1 MMYFSSLTS
10 TQEKV
15 KVILY
20 LELDGVFI
28 LISIIFK
35 FLGSEEGYLRKSV
48 GGQVFFFYQCGGL
61 NIGPSIIKY
70 LSGSILL
77 HHL

>member
-48 GGQVFFFYQCGGL
+48 EVFFFLPMWGA
-61 NIGPSIIKY
+61 KY
-70 LSGSILL
+70 RTFNNKILI
-77 HHL
+77 